1 MADTKEI
8 IIQAAGAVAK
18 RQSFQKTTMGDI
30 AKAACL
36 SRQTIYSVMG
46 CKENVI
52 AEVICHNEMHR
63 LQSIKRRLVECKSLS
78 EQLDVY
84 LDERVVIPFE
94 RINMEPNIFEIWANP
109 EINGHPAIKK
119 IEQADFQFLSEFFL
133 PYADKL
139 GEIGQSPAQFA
150 TFVIFI
156 CASLKV
162 SPMTHEMLNAY
173 LPTLK
178 ATILTMLV
186 NTASDLTED
195 PPIMEGAVS

>member
-1 MADTKEI
+1 
-8 IIQAAGAVAK
+8 
-18 RQSFQKTTMGDI
+18 
-30 AKAACL
+30 
-36 SRQTIYSVMG
+36 
-46 CKENVI
+46 
-52 AEVICHNEMHR
+52 
-63 LQSIKRRLVECKSLS
+63 
-78 EQLDVY
+78 LDVY

-178 ATILTMLV
+178 ATILTILV